1 MSNPTE
7 YDFAGTQLSSGMARE
22 IIRSIVPAGV
32 HSRHD
37 IIEMVKRHHL
47 KRGGLMPNDLTGC
60 VKKAL
65 ADLKLEREVEPTGV
79 VGYWKVLVGP
89 QPVLN
94 IDVEAEA
101 DESPEA
107 ESPGAM
113 PISLDLSVT
122 VTVKT
127 PSGTQTVE
135 LVPKVS

>member
-7 YDFAGTQLSSGMARE
+7 YDFAGKQLSSGMARE
-22 IIRSIVPAGV
+22 IIRAIVPAGV

-47 KRGGLMPNDLTGC
+47 KRGGLMPNDLIGC

-94 IDVEAEA
+94 VDVDVED
-101 DESPEA
+101 DEGPVTE
-107 ESPGAM
+107 PQDAM

-135 LVPKVS
+135 LVPKTA